1 MIIARAPFRVSFC
14 GGGSDISSFY
24 QNHGGCVIST
34 TINKYVYLSA
44 HPTFMSQNII
54 LKYSQSEVVRNPG
67 EIQHS
72 IFRQVLS
79 DMDIRGVEIDSQAD
93 IPTGT
98 GLGSSS
104 SFTVCLLHL
113 LNAYKGKLV
122 SKEYLASEA
131 CNVEIEKL
139 KNPIGKQDQ
148 YAAAYGGMNYYKFN
162 KDGSVYVE
170 PLLLTHDDRKYLE
183 DHIMMFYTGK
193 TRSASDILKEQKS
206 NIGAG
211 GGQKE
216 KNQLELCRLTEQ
228 LKDYIVGKDFDKLG
242 GILDES
248 WKLKRSLASGISN
261 REIDDMYSAAMEAG
275 ALGGKL
281 LGAGGGGFLLF
292 YVKPQNKAKVRSAL
306 SGLPYMRFGFDTK
319 GSCILYVGDNFRWEE
334 NQ

>member
-24 QNHGGCVIST
+24 ENHGGCVIST

-44 HPTFMSQNII
+44 HPTFMSKKII
-54 LKYSQSEVVRNPG
+54 LKYSQSEIVDKPQD
-67 EIQHS
+67 IQHS

-79 DMDIRGVEIDSQAD
+79 DMNISGIEIDSQAD

-113 LNAYKGKLV
+113 LNAYQGRLV

-131 CNVEIEKL
+131 CNVEINKL

-162 KDGSVYVE
+162 KDGTVYVE
-170 PLLLTHDDRKYLE
+170 PLLLPRDDMRYIE
-183 DHIMMFYTGK
+183 SHIMMFYTGA
-193 TRSASDILKEQKS
+193 TRSASEILKEQKS
-206 NIGAG
+206 NIAAG

-216 KNQLELCRLTEQ
+216 LNQLKLCDLTEE
-228 LKDYIVGKDFDKLG
+228 LKDYIVHKDFDKIG
-242 GILDES
+242 DILHKS
-248 WKLKRSLASGISN
+248 WLLKRSLASGITN
-261 REIDDMYSAAMEAG
+261 PEIDRLYDAAMNAG

-281 LGAGGGGFLLF
+281 LGAGGGGFLMF
-292 YVKPQNKAKVRSAL
+292 YVKKDRQPAVREAL
-306 SGLPYMRFGFDTK
+306 KNLNYMRFGFDTK